1 MNAFGRFSPFFFAD
15 IRFWSFLKKLWL
27 ANRCTSAIIL
37 FLLKNRRRTIEMK
50 KKPSTKKIGIFAT
63 IGVLVALLVF
73 AFAPDGVN
81 AQEEEQQ
88 AAAPVLEV
96 ETSLPLYETI
106 TEWDEYTGR
115 FQASNH
121 VDVRARVSGF
131 LEKVNFKDGQYVHK
145 GQVLFVIDQRP
156 YQIALAQAKANYAQT
171 LTTVKT
177 AEDNY
182 KRVETLRATGAVSI
196 EEYDQRK
203 QALAHAKASLK
214 LAEAKVDQAQLDL
227 EFTKVKAPISGL
239 VSRDRVNEGNLID
252 GGSANSTL
260 LTTIVA
266 TNPIHFY
273 FTSSESNYLKY
284 VRLAKDGKRNN
295 PREQG
300 IPVEIQLLDETDF
313 VHKGKLDFI
322 DNQIDM
328 QSGTIESRAVLA
340 NENNLLEPGMF
351 GKARI
356 IGSAEHKAI
365 MIPDHIIGTNQSV
378 RFVYVLNDSSEVVS
392 KPVELGPLHSNGLRI
407 VREGLS
413 KDDKLIT
420 NNLQKIRP
428 GMLVHTS
435 QTNVVSGES
444 ELASLEHSQNL

>member
-1 MNAFGRFSPFFFAD
+1 MK
-15 IRFWSFLKKLWL
+15 LKSK
-27 ANRCTSAIIL
+27 TQ
-37 FLLKNRRRTIEMK
+37 KV
-50 KKPSTKKIGIFAT
+50 GIYAAM
-63 IGVLVALLVF
+63 GVVVVLLVL
-73 AFAPDGVN
+73 AFIPNGVS
-81 AQEEEQQ
+81 AQEEGQQ
-88 AAAPVLEV
+88 AATPVLEV
-96 ETSLPLYETI
+96 ETSLPLYESI
-106 TEWDEYTGR
+106 TEWDQYTGR
-115 FQASNH
+115 FEASNH

-131 LEKVNFKDGQYVHK
+131 LEKVNFTDGQLVKK

-156 YQIALAQAKANYAQT
+156 YRIALDQAKANYAQT
-171 LTTVKT
+171 LTTVKI

-182 KRVETLRATGAVSI
+182 SRVESLRATGAVSI

-203 QALAHAKASLK
+203 QALAHAKASLQ

-239 VSRDRVNEGNLID
+239 VSRDRVNQGNLID

-266 TNPIHFY
+266 TSPIHFY
-273 FTSSESNYLKY
+273 FTASESSYLKY
-284 VRLAKDGKRNN
+284 VRLANNGKRTD
-295 PREQG
+295 PRKKG
-300 IPVEIQLLDETDF
+300 IPVEIQLLDEEDF

-328 QSGTIESRAVLA
+328 QSGTIESRAVLE
-340 NENNLLEPGMF
+340 NEDQLLEPGMF
-351 GKARI
+351 GKARV
-356 IGSAEHKAI
+356 IGSAMHDAI

-392 KPVELGPLHSNGLRI
+392 KAVELGPLHSNGLRI

-435 QTNVVSGES
+435 ETNVVKGES